1 MTRFLLA
8 FSGFVIFVGSG
19 SLWLFFNIR
28 KRKRLLKL
36 LLSLPKS
43 KRFFWYQLRKKG
55 FEVKNVNV
63 TKKIC
68 YFVNDEEKNSLL
80 KLDFLLKN
88 KKNKYGGVF
97 ISDNASEKELLK
109 TFLIYKF
116 VFKLDGILFYNENE
130 RNFLIFE
137 G

>member
-68 YFVNDEEKNSLL
+68 YFVNDEGKNSLL
-80 KLDFLLKN
+80 KLDFLLEN

-109 TFLIYKF
+109 TFLIYKLA
-116 VFKLDGILFYNENE
+116 FKLDGILFYNENE

>member
-8 FSGFVIFVGSG
+8 FSGLIIFVGSG

-28 KRKRLLKL
+28 KRKKLLKL

-43 KRFFWYQLRKKG
+43 KRFFWYKLRKKG
-55 FEVKNVNV
+55 FEVKDVNV
-63 TKKIC
+63 TKKFC
-68 YFVNDEEKNSLL
+68 YFVNDEEKSFLL
-80 KLDFLLKN
+80 RLDFLLKN
-88 KKNKYGGVF
+88 KKNQYGGLF
-97 ISDNASEKELLK
+97 FPDNTSEKELLK

-116 VFKLDGILFYNENE
+116 AFKLDGILFYNENE
-130 RNFLIFE
+130 RNFLTFE

>member
-109 TFLIYKF
+109 TFLIYKLA
-116 VFKLDGILFYNENE
+116 FKLDGILFYNENE

>member
-19 SLWLFFNIR
+19 GLWLFFNIR

-109 TFLIYKF
+109 IFLIYKF
-116 VFKLDGILFYNENE
+116 AFKLDGILFYNEKE

>member
-116 VFKLDGILFYNENE
+116 AFKLDGILFYNENE

>member
-43 KRFFWYQLRKKG
+43 KRFFWYKLRKKG

-68 YFVNDEEKNSLL
+68 YFVNDEEKNLLL

-116 VFKLDGILFYNENE
+116 AFKLDGILFYNENE